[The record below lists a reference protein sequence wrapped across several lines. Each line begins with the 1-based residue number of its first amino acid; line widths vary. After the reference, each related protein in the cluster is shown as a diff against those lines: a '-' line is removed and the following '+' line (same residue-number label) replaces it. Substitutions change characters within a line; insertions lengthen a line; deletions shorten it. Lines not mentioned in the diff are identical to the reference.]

1 MDSPGI
7 RCEQAMDRR
16 RGACADEGQEG
27 FLPKLAANLT
37 LMFPDLPFLER
48 IDAAADAGFR
58 AVEWMFSYDTPAE
71 VVRARLDARGLQSVL
86 INAPPGD
93 WAAGERGL
101 AGLPGRVEEA
111 RASVATAID
120 YARAI
125 GCPRI
130 HVMAGLR
137 DEAVER
143 SVQVDAMVALLR
155 EMAGPAM
162 AHDITL
168 TIEPLNR
175 SVDMP
180 GYLLAGSDEGME
192 IVERADRGN
201 VKLQYDVYHMQ
212 IVEGDLART
221 IERLLPRIG
230 HMQIADNP
238 GRHEPGTGE
247 IAYDWLLRRIDEIG
261 YDGWI
266 GCEYRPIGDT
276 VAGLGWASDFLK
288 GTR

>member
-1 MDSPGI
+1 MP
-7 RCEQAMDRR
+7 R
-16 RGACADEGQEG
+16 
-27 FLPKLAANLT
+27 LAANLT
-37 LMFPDLPFLER
+37 LMFPDLPFLDR
-48 IDAAADAGFR
+48 LDAAAAAGFK

-71 VVRARLDARGLQSVL
+71 VVRGKLDAFGLQSVL

-93 WAAGERGL
+93 WAGGDRGL

-120 YARAI
+120 YAAAI

-137 DEAVER
+137 DESVDR
-143 SVQVDAMVALLR
+143 SVQVDAMVDLLR
-155 EMAGPAM
+155 EASDRAKSHG
-162 AHDITL
+162 ITL
-168 TIEPLNR
+168 MVEPLNR
-175 SVDMP
+175 TVDMP
-180 GYLLAGSDEGME
+180 GYLLAGSVEGME
-192 IVERADRGN
+192 VIDRVDRDN

-247 IAYDWLLRRIDEIG
+247 IAYHWLLPHIDALG

-266 GCEYRPIGDT
+266 GCEYRPAGDT
-276 VAGLGWASDFLK
+276 VAGLGWAAGYLQPGK
-288 GTR
+288 GSGR

>member
-1 MDSPGI
+1 M
-7 RCEQAMDRR
+7 
-16 RGACADEGQEG
+16 
-27 FLPKLAANLT
+27 PKLAANLT
-37 LMFPDLPFLER
+37 LMFPDLPFLDRLE
-48 IDAAADAGFR
+48 AAAHAGFKG
-58 AVEWMFSYDTPAE
+58 VEWMFSYDTPAP
-71 VVRARLDARGLQSVL
+71 VVRESLDAHGLQSVL

-93 WAAGERGL
+93 WAGGDRGL
-101 AGLPGRVEEA
+101 AGLPHRVDEA

-125 GCPRI
+125 GCPRV

-137 DEAVER
+137 DEAVDR
-143 SVQVDAMVALLR
+143 GAQVDTMVALLR
-155 EMAGPAM
+155 EASDMAAPHG
-162 AHDITL
+162 ITL
-168 TIEPLNR
+168 MVEPLNR
-175 SVDMP
+175 HVDMP
-180 GYLLAGSDEGME
+180 GYLLAGSVEGME
-192 IVERADRGN
+192 VVDRADRDN

-247 IAYDWLLRRIDEIG
+247 IAYDWLLGKIDALG
-261 YDGWI
+261 YDGWV

-276 VAGLGWASDFLK
+276 VAGLGWASGYLEASN
-288 GTR
+288 GGRP

>member
-1 MDSPGI
+1 ML
-7 RCEQAMDRR
+7 Q
-16 RGACADEGQEG
+16 
-27 FLPKLAANLT
+27 LAANLT
-37 LMFPDLPFLER
+37 LMFADLPFLDRLE
-48 IDAAADAGFR
+48 AAARAGFK
-58 AVEWMFSYDTPAE
+58 AVEWMFSYDTPAA
-71 VVRARLDARGLQSVL
+71 VVRERLEALGLQSVL

-93 WAAGERGL
+93 WAGGERGL
-101 AGLPGRVEEA
+101 AGLPGRVDDA

-125 GCPRI
+125 GCQRV

-137 DEAVER
+137 DDGVDR
-143 SVQVDAMVALLR
+143 FVQIDTMVALLR
-155 EMAGPAM
+155 EASDQAQPHG
-162 AHDITL
+162 ITL
-168 TIEPLNR
+168 MVEPLNR
-175 SVDMP
+175 HIDMP
-180 GYLLAGSDEGME
+180 GYLLAGSAEGME
-192 IVERADRGN
+192 VIDRVDRSN

-247 IAYDWLLRRIDEIG
+247 IAYDWLLPHIDALG

-266 GCEYRPIGDT
+266 GCEYRPAGGP
-276 VAGLGWASDFLK
+276 VAGLGWAARYLQSK
-288 GTR
+288 GSKA